1 MPLLTMAVS
10 ADDVREAAK
19 TLQGAA
25 HRTPV
30 LTSTLANAITGANLF
45 FKYENYQ

>member
-30 LTSTLANAITGANLF
+30 LTSTHWRKSVF
-45 FKYENYQ
+45 QM